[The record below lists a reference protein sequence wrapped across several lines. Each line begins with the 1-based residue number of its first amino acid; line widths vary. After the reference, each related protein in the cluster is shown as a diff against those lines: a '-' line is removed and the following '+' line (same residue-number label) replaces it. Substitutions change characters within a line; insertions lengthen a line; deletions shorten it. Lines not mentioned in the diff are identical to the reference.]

1 MQVQMYYSRPV
12 ISLTAGAVNLVIKNH
27 PLTREACIAI
37 LMGSLRRLR
46 L

>member
-27 PLTREACIAI
+27 PLTREPVSQ
-37 LMGSLRRLR
+37 SLWGA
-46 L
+46 